1 MPRAIVDTMGL
12 MLIAAGGLTVLLWLY
27 LLLGRGEFWRMRRA
41 FPAGGPSSASVA
53 VIIPARNEAD
63 VIGRAVASLLQQ
75 QGGHSLHIFLVDD
88 GSSDGTA
95 QAARDAAA
103 VLQRQDMLT
112 LIQGAPLPSG
122 WSGKLWAV
130 EQGVER
136 ASAMRPE
143 FFLFTDADVVHA
155 PDSLATLVGIA
166 NAGPYDLASFMVK
179 LHCET
184 LPEKFL
190 IPAFVFFFFKLY
202 PPAWIASSRRSTAGA
217 AGGCI
222 LVRPA
227 ALQATGGIPAI
238 RHEVIDDCAL
248 AARIKRSGGRLWLG
262 ASQATES
269 IRPYRGLAGIAGMIS
284 RTAFNQLRHSTW
296 LLLLAVLGMA
306 VTYLLPPALVCFS
319 LIGFSPGSFRHGLAP
334 ALLGATAW
342 LLMAVSF
349 LPVLRLYRRS
359 PLWGAA
365 LPLMA
370 GFYMGATFQSA
381 WKYWSGRGGEWKGRV
396 QDPLRAR
403 DSQAGAGQLIA
414 EDAEARR
421 K

>member
-1 MPRAIVDTMGL
+1 MIL
-12 MLIAAGGLTVLLWLY
+12 LGGLTVFIWLY
-27 LLLGRGEFWRMRRA
+27 LLLGRGQFWRMRRA
-41 FPAGGPSSASVA
+41 APAGGPFFASVA
-53 VIIPARNEAD
+53 VIIPARNEAG

-75 QGGHSLHIFLVDD
+75 QGGQTLHIFLVDD

-95 QAARDAAA
+95 QAARAAA
-103 VLQRQDMLT
+103 AALRQDMLT
-112 LIQGAPLPSG
+112 VIDGSPLPSG
-122 WSGKLWAV
+122 WSGKLWAM

-136 ASAMRPE
+136 ASALRPD

-155 PDSLATLVGIA
+155 PDSLATLIGIA

-202 PPAWIASSRRSTAGA
+202 PPAWIASARRSTAGA

-222 LVRPA
+222 LARPA
-227 ALQATGGIPAI
+227 ALRAAGGIAAI
-238 RHEVIDDCAL
+238 RGEVIDDCAL

-269 IRPYRGLAGIAGMIS
+269 IRPYHGIAGIGGMIS
-284 RTAFNQLRHSTW
+284 RTAFNQLRHSAW

-306 VTYLLPPALVCFS
+306 ATYLLPPALACFS
-319 LIGFSPGSFRHGLAP
+319 HRLAP

-349 LPVLRLYRRS
+349 LPVLRLYRLS

-370 GFYMGATFQSA
+370 LFYMGATFHSA

-396 QDPLRAR
+396 QDPLRGPR
-403 DSQAGAGQLIA
+403 
-414 EDAEARR
+414 
-421 K
+421 